1 MIAIFVLS
9 VYGLVT
15 SAIVGAIFWL
25 SQLYWQFERCK
36 AGRELEFSLDDFEAI
51 WADRKHFL
59 QQQKTQVLW
68 RQNLQSF
75 LNDDGWK

>member
-1 MIAIFVLS
+1 MPSEAWELLIEFMIGS
-9 VYGLVT
+9 VK
-15 SAIVGAIFWL
+15 
-25 SQLYWQFERCK
+25 QMNEFEQNENK
-36 AGRELEFSLDDFEAI
+36 LEFSLDDFEAI

>member
-1 MIAIFVLS
+1 MNE
-9 VYGLVT
+9 
-15 SAIVGAIFWL
+15 
-25 SQLYWQFERCK
+25 FEQNENK
-36 AGRELEFSLDDFEAI
+36 LEFSLDDFEAI

>member
-36 AGRELEFSLDDFEAI
+36 AGRESLIEMLERYHSDSVRLIAKRSMGTP
-51 WADRKHFL
+51 DRIYDW
-59 QQQKTQVLW
+59 QCET
-68 RQNLQSF
+68 NE
-75 LNDDGWK
+75 